1 MNEYLHNLN
10 SEQLKAVKRIDGPT
24 LVLAGAGTGK
34 TTTIVS
40 RVFHLIENGVKPENI
55 LLMTFTNKASHEILQ
70 RISARLNIN
79 LKPPFIGTFHKFG
92 HYFLTKH
99 FHLLKNRTKHFRIVE
114 ANEIKNIIQK
124 IIENDGFAI
133 NLGVEEAIKKIANY
147 KNGNIQSFETGKV
160 DMTNKDVQTVFKVYR
175 EYNKVLLERNLI
187 DLDDLQ
193 ILTYKLLKE
202 FPDLRKEYSDRFQYV
217 MIDEFQDTNLVQY
230 ETVKLLLKP
239 ETNNIFVVGDDDQSI
254 YGWRGA
260 EIENILNFDETFP
273 DVEIITLN
281 RNYRST
287 TEIISASNH
296 LISKNVFRREKN
308 IIANNG
314 NGEPIEHKTFVDD
327 IQEAEFVISKIQEL
341 ITTQA
346 VSPSEIAIL
355 YRVNALSFHIEN
367 ALKHRQIQYSIKG
380 TKTIYT
386 KPEVQEII
394 KYLNVLIDPHNN
406 NFFFTILQ
414 QTQGIGEQSI
424 NVVLEQS
431 LESGISLYQTLKTI
445 NLKFF
450 FKTRS
455 RYFIVLVEKIDQF
468 FQEIEPDLT
477 NLVDIFED
485 IFEIKDKYRKKLLKL
500 EGSNKST
507 ELMNTKLDNIDS
519 FYVLMNKF
527 FKEKQGTIDTFIN
540 LYSINEDERKED
552 RMDKK
557 ISLVSIHL
565 SKGLEFKHVFV
576 IGLNHGFLPSYNN
589 AESEEERRLAYVAFT
604 RAKEKLYLTS
614 SNFRTLYGKRQE
626 VILSQYLYEANI
638 LTRKFEPDRDIKNIK
653 KKDESREFK
662 VRDGVKHKKFGSGTI
677 KDVVTD
683 GKKTFLVILFAEDN
697 TTRKMLSKVVKR
709 NQS

>member
-1 MNEYLHNLN
+1 MNDYLQNLN
-10 SEQLKAVKRIDGPT
+10 SEQLKAVKRVQGPT

-70 RISARLNIN
+70 RISAKLNIN
-79 LKPPFIGTFHKFG
+79 IKPPFIGTFHKFG
-92 HYFLTKH
+92 HFFLTRH

-114 ANEIKNIIQK
+114 ANEIKNIINK
-124 IIENDGFAI
+124 IIENDGFTI
-133 NLGVEEAIKKIANY
+133 NLGTDEAIKKISNY
-147 KNGNIQSFETGKV
+147 KNGNIQSFETEKV
-160 DMTNKDVQTVFKVYR
+160 DITNKDVKAVFKVYR
-175 EYNKVLLERNLI
+175 EYDKVLTERNLI

-193 ILTYKLLKE
+193 ILTYKILKE
-202 FPDLRKEYSDRFQYV
+202 FPDLREEYSKQFQYI

-230 ETVKLLLKP
+230 ETVKLLLKS

-260 EIENILNFDETFP
+260 EIENILNFDEAFP
-273 DVEIITLN
+273 NVEIITLN

-287 TEIISASNH
+287 SQIISASNS
-296 LISKNVFRREKN
+296 LISKNIFRREKN
-308 IIANNG
+308 ILANNG
-314 NGEPIEHKTFVDD
+314 RGENIEHHMFADD
-327 IQEAEFVISKIQEL
+327 IQEADFVISKIQEL
-341 ITTQA
+341 ISIQN
-346 VSPSEIAIL
+346 VSPSEISIL

-367 ALKHRQIQYSIKG
+367 ALKSRQIQYSIKG
-380 TKTIYT
+380 TKNTYT

-394 KYLNVLIDPHNN
+394 KYLNVLIDPNNN

-424 NVVLEQS
+424 NVILEQS
-431 LESGISLYQTLKTI
+431 FEQEISLYKTLKTI

-455 RYFIVLVEKIDQF
+455 RYFIVLIEKIDQF
-468 FQEIEPDLT
+468 FEDIKSDLT

-485 IFEIKDKYRKKLLKL
+485 IFEIKAKYQKKLLKL
-500 EGSNKST
+500 KSSNKSI
-507 ELMNTKLDNIDS
+507 ELMSSKIDNINS
-519 FYVLMNKF
+519 FYILMDKF
-527 FKEKQGTIDTFIN
+527 FREKQGTIDTFIN
-540 LYSINEDERKED
+540 LYSINENDKKEERID
-552 RMDKK
+552 RK

-576 IGLNHGFLPSYNN
+576 IGLNQGFLPSYNN
-589 AESEEERRLAYVAFT
+589 ADSEEERRLAYVAFT

-614 SNFRTLYGKRQE
+614 ANFRTLYGKRQE
-626 VILSQYLYEANI
+626 IALSQYLYEANI

-662 VRDGVKHKKFGSGTI
+662 VGDRVEHIKFGYGMIKDISRDGKQ
-677 KDVVTD
+677 
-683 GKKTFLVILFAEDN
+683 TFLTILFVEDDALK
-697 TTRKMLSKVVKR
+697 KMLSKAVVKR
-709 NQS
+709 

>member
-1 MNEYLHNLN
+1 MNDYLENLN
-10 SEQLKAVKRIDGPT
+10 DEQLKAVKRIDGPT

-70 RISARLNIN
+70 RISAKLNVNI
-79 LKPPFIGTFHKFG
+79 KPPFIGTFHKFG
-92 HYFLTKH
+92 HFFLTKH

-114 ANEIKNIIQK
+114 ANEIKNIIIK

-133 NLGVEEAIKKIANY
+133 NLGVEEAIKRISHL
-147 KNGNIQSFETGKV
+147 KNANIQSFETDKV
-160 DMTNKDVQTVFKVYR
+160 DITNKDIQIVFKVYR
-175 EYNKVLLERNLI
+175 EYDKVLLERNLI

-202 FPDLRKEYSDRFQYV
+202 FPDLRAEYSQQFQYI
-217 MIDEFQDTNLVQY
+217 MIDEFQDTNVVQY

-260 EIENILNFDETFP
+260 EIENILNFDEAFP
-273 DVEIITLN
+273 NVQIITLN

-287 TEIISASNH
+287 SQIISASNH

-314 NGEPIEHKTFVDD
+314 AGESIELKTFADD
-327 IQEAEFVISKIQEL
+327 MQEAEFVVSKIQHL
-341 ITTQA
+341 ISNKIA
-346 VSPSEIAIL
+346 PPSEIAIL

-367 ALKHRQIQYSIKG
+367 ALKSKQIQYSIKG
-380 TKTIYT
+380 TKTTYT
-386 KPEVQEII
+386 KPEVQEVI
-394 KYLNVLIDPHNN
+394 KYLNVLIDPDNN
-406 NFFFTILQ
+406 NFFFTILE

-424 NVVLEQS
+424 NIVLEES
-431 LESGISLYQTLKTI
+431 LDRNISLYETLKTM
-445 NLKFF
+445 NLKYF

-455 RYFIVLVEKIDQF
+455 RYFTILVEKIDQF
-468 FQEIEPDLT
+468 FQDLKPDLT
-477 NLVDIFED
+477 NLAEVFED
-485 IFEIKDKYRKKLLKL
+485 IFEIKEKYRKKLLKMQ
-500 EGSNKST
+500 SANKST
-507 ELMNTKLDNIDS
+507 ELMKTKLENIDA
-519 FYVLMNKF
+519 FYVLMNRF

-540 LYSINEDERKED
+540 LYSINEDDRKED
-552 RMDKK
+552 KIDRK

-589 AESEEERRLAYVAFT
+589 ADSEEERRLAYVAFT
-604 RAKEKLYLTS
+604 RAKEHLYLTS
-614 SNFRTLYGKRQE
+614 TNFRTLYGKRQE
-626 VILSQYLYEANI
+626 VMLSQYLYEAN
-638 LTRKFEPDRDIKNIK
+638 LLSRKFEPERDTKNIK
-653 KKDESREFK
+653 KKEESRAFNIGNRVE
-662 VRDGVKHKKFGSGTI
+662 HMKFGCGIIIDIDSGGKQTFLTI
-677 KDVVTD
+677 EFQD
-683 GKKTFLVILFAEDN
+683 GKIKKIISRVI
-697 TTRKMLSKVVKR
+697 KKR
-709 NQS
+709 

>member
-1 MNEYLHNLN
+1 MNDYLENLN
-10 SEQLKAVKRIDGPT
+10 DEQLKAVKRIDGPT

-70 RISARLNIN
+70 RISAKLNVNI
-79 LKPPFIGTFHKFG
+79 KPPFIGTFHKFG
-92 HYFLTKH
+92 HFFLTKH

-114 ANEIKNIIQK
+114 ANEIKNIIIK

-133 NLGVEEAIKKIANY
+133 NLGVEEAIKRISHL
-147 KNGNIQSFETGKV
+147 KNANIQSFETDKV
-160 DMTNKDVQTVFKVYR
+160 DITNKDIQIVFKVYR
-175 EYNKVLLERNLI
+175 EYDKVLLERNLI

-202 FPDLRKEYSDRFQYV
+202 FPDLRAEYSQQFQYI
-217 MIDEFQDTNLVQY
+217 MIDEFQDTNVVQY

-260 EIENILNFDETFP
+260 EIENILNFDEAFP
-273 DVEIITLN
+273 NVQIITLN

-287 TEIISASNH
+287 SQIISASNH

-314 NGEPIEHKTFVDD
+314 AGESIELKTFADD
-327 IQEAEFVISKIQEL
+327 MQEAEFVVSKIQHL
-341 ITTQA
+341 ISNKIA
-346 VSPSEIAIL
+346 PPSEIAIL

-367 ALKHRQIQYSIKG
+367 ALKSKQIQYSIKG
-380 TKTIYT
+380 TKTTYT
-386 KPEVQEII
+386 KPEVQEVI
-394 KYLNVLIDPHNN
+394 KYLNVLIDPDNN
-406 NFFFTILQ
+406 NFFFTILE

-424 NVVLEQS
+424 NIVLEES
-431 LESGISLYQTLKTI
+431 LDRNISLYETLKTM
-445 NLKFF
+445 NLKYF

-455 RYFIVLVEKIDQF
+455 RYFTILVEKIDQF
-468 FQEIEPDLT
+468 FQDLKPDLT
-477 NLVDIFED
+477 NLAEVFED
-485 IFEIKDKYRKKLLKL
+485 IFEIKEKYRKKLLKMQ
-500 EGSNKST
+500 SANKST
-507 ELMNTKLDNIDS
+507 ELMKTKLENIDA
-519 FYVLMNKF
+519 FYILMNRF

-540 LYSINEDERKED
+540 LYSINEDDRKED
-552 RMDKK
+552 KIDRK

-589 AESEEERRLAYVAFT
+589 ADSEEERRLAYVAFT
-604 RAKEKLYLTS
+604 RAKEHLYLTS
-614 SNFRTLYGKRQE
+614 TNFRTLYGKRQE
-626 VILSQYLYEANI
+626 VMLSQYLYEAN
-638 LTRKFEPDRDIKNIK
+638 LLSRKFEPERDTKNIK
-653 KKDESREFK
+653 KKEESRAFNIGNRVE
-662 VRDGVKHKKFGSGTI
+662 HMKFGCGIIIDIDSGGKQTFLTI
-677 KDVVTD
+677 EFQD
-683 GKKTFLVILFAEDN
+683 GKIKKIISRVI
-697 TTRKMLSKVVKR
+697 KKR
-709 NQS
+709 